1 MMRRTKFTASAV
13 MLLAA
18 LTLAAGCGSSSK
30 NSAAT
35 TEAATIEE
43 TTTEAATTEEATTTE
58 AATTEE
64 TTTEAATT
72 EATTTSALGGL
83 ATSGNCKEMQDLST
97 KLQGVFSSTN
107 PNASDIKK
115 EAQVLSDFAD
125 KAPSEVKDDFKTV
138 AAFVSKVADIY
149 GNVSPG
155 KAPDAATLQKLQG
168 LQTDAQKVSTAGQ
181 NIAAWAAKNCKA

>member
-1 MMRRTKFTASAV
+1 MMRRTKFTAFAV
-13 MLLAA
+13 MLVAA
-18 LTLAAGCGSSSK
+18 LTLAAGCGGSSK

-35 TEAATIEE
+35 TEAATTEATTTEE
-43 TTTEAATTEEATTTE
+43 ATTEEATTEAATTEA
-58 AATTEE
+58 

-83 ATSGNCKEMQDLST
+83 ATSGNCKELQDLST
-97 KLQGVFSSTN
+97 KLQGVFSSAN

-115 EAQVLSDFAD
+115 EAQVLSEFAD

>member
-1 MMRRTKFTASAV
+1 MMRRTKFTAFAV
-13 MLLAA
+13 MLVAA
-18 LTLAAGCGSSSK
+18 LTLAAGCGGSSK

-35 TEAATIEE
+35 TEAATTEA
-43 TTTEAATTEEATTTE
+43 TTTEEATTEEATTG

-83 ATSGNCKEMQDLST
+83 ATSGNCKELQDLST

>member
-1 MMRRTKFTASAV
+1 MMRRTKFTAFAV
-13 MLLAA
+13 MLVAA
-18 LTLAAGCGSSSK
+18 LTLAAGCGGSSK

-35 TEAATIEE
+35 TEAAT
-43 TTTEAATTEEATTTE
+43 TEAATTEEATTEEATTE

-83 ATSGNCKEMQDLST
+83 ATSGNCKELQDLST

-115 EAQVLSDFAD
+115 EAQVLSEFAD

>member
-1 MMRRTKFTASAV
+1 MMRRTKFTAFAV

-18 LTLAAGCGSSSK
+18 LALAAGCGGSSK

-35 TEAATIEE
+35 TEAAT
-43 TTTEAATTEEATTTE
+43 TEATTTE
-58 AATTEE
+58 EATTEE

-83 ATSGNCKEMQDLST
+83 ATSGNCKELQDLST

-149 GNVSPG
+149 GNVNPG
-155 KAPDAATLQKLQG
+155 QAPDAATLQKLQG

-181 NIAAWAAKNCKA
+181 HIAAWAAKNCKA

>member
-1 MMRRTKFTASAV
+1 MMRRTKFTAFAV

-18 LTLAAGCGSSSK
+18 LALAAGCGGSSK

-35 TEAATIEE
+35 TEAAT
-43 TTTEAATTEEATTTE
+43 TEATTTE
-58 AATTEE
+58 EATTEE

-83 ATSGNCKEMQDLST
+83 ATSGNCKELQDLST

-149 GNVSPG
+149 GNVNPG
-155 KAPDAATLQKLQG
+155 QAPDAATLQKLQG

-181 NIAAWAAKNCKA
+181 HIATWAAKNCKA

>member
-13 MLLAA
+13 MLFAA

-83 ATSGNCKEMQDLST
+83 ATSGNCKELQDLST